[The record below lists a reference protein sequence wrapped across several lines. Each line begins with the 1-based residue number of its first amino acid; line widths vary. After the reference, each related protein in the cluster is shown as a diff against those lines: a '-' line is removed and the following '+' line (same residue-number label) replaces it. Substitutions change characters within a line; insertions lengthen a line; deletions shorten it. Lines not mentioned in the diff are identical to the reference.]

1 MDEMTYM
8 QISCYATPNS
18 TDRKHVD
25 EIARSILQKGWD
37 GAPILVDSVQGI
49 CLTGSHR
56 MAALQHLADDTDM
69 DVDDMTV
76 ALDVH
81 DILED
86 WWDRQDPELL
96 DCAEFPYD
104 SLGSVF
110 TGTEVE
116 QYKDEIAE
124 W

>member
-8 QISCYATPNS
+8 QISCYATPND
-18 TDRKHVD
+18 TDREHVD
-25 EIARSILQKGWD
+25 EIAQSILKHGWD
-37 GAPILVDSVQGI
+37 GAPILVDSVQGV

-56 MAALQHLADDTDM
+56 MAALQHLADDTGM

-86 WWDRQDPELL
+86 WYDSQDPDAVDELPL
-96 DCAEFPYD
+96 DNLRAIFE
-104 SLGSVF
+104 
-110 TGTEVE
+110 GTEVE
-116 QYKDEIAE
+116 EYKDQLPE

>member
-25 EIARSILQKGWD
+25 EIARSILKHGWD

-56 MAALQHLADDTDM
+56 MAALQHLADDSDM

-86 WWDRQDPELL
+86 WYDSQDPDAVDELPL
-96 DCAEFPYD
+96 DNLRTIFA
-104 SLGSVF
+104 
-110 TGTEVE
+110 GTEIE
-116 QYKDEIAE
+116 EYKDQLPE

>member
-25 EIARSILQKGWD
+25 EIARSILRHGWD
-37 GAPILVDSVQGI
+37 GAPILVDSVQGV

-56 MAALQHLADDTDM
+56 MAALQHLAADSDM

-86 WWDRQDPELL
+86 WYDSQDPDDVDELPL
-96 DCAEFPYD
+96 DNLRAIFA
-104 SLGSVF
+104 
-110 TGTEVE
+110 GTEVE
-116 QYKDEIAE
+116 EYKDQLPE

>member
-25 EIARSILQKGWD
+25 EIARSILRHGWD
-37 GAPILVDSVQGI
+37 GAPILVDSVQGV

-56 MAALQHLADDTDM
+56 MAALQHLADDSDM

-86 WWDRQDPELL
+86 WYDSQDPDDVDELPL
-96 DCAEFPYD
+96 DNLRAIFA
-104 SLGSVF
+104 
-110 TGTEVE
+110 GTEVE
-116 QYKDEIAE
+116 EYKDQLPE

>member
-8 QISCYATPNS
+8 QISCYATPND

-25 EIARSILQKGWD
+25 EIAQSILKHGWD

-56 MAALQHLADDTDM
+56 MAALQHLADDTDL

-86 WWDRQDPELL
+86 WYASQDPDTVDELPL
-96 DCAEFPYD
+96 DNLSAIFA
-104 SLGSVF
+104 
-110 TGTEVE
+110 GTEVE
-116 QYKDEIAE
+116 EYKDQLPE

>member
-8 QISCYATPNS
+8 QISCYATPND

-25 EIARSILQKGWD
+25 EIAQSILKHGWD

-86 WWDRQDPELL
+86 WYDSQDPETVDELPL
-96 DCAEFPYD
+96 DNLRAIFE
-104 SLGSVF
+104 G
-110 TGTEVE
+110 TGVE
-116 QYKDEIAE
+116 EYKDQLPE

>member
-8 QISCYATPNS
+8 QISCYATPND
-18 TDRKHVD
+18 TDREHVD
-25 EIARSILQKGWD
+25 EIAQSILKHGWD
-37 GAPILVDSVQGI
+37 GVPILVDSVQGV

-56 MAALQHLADDTDM
+56 MAALRHLADDSDM

-86 WWDRQDPELL
+86 WYDSQDPDDVDELPL
-96 DCAEFPYD
+96 DNLSAIFA
-104 SLGSVF
+104 
-110 TGTEVE
+110 GTEVE
-116 QYKDEIAE
+116 EYKDQLPE

>member
-8 QISCYATPNS
+8 QISCYATPND
-18 TDRKHVD
+18 TDHKHVD
-25 EIARSILQKGWD
+25 EIAQSILKHGWD

-56 MAALQHLADDTDM
+56 MAALQKLADDTDM

-86 WWDRQDPELL
+86 WYDSQDPDTVDELPL
-96 DCAEFPYD
+96 DNLSAIFE
-104 SLGSVF
+104 
-110 TGTEVE
+110 GTEVE
-116 QYKDEIAE
+116 EYKDQLPE

>member
-8 QISCYATPNS
+8 QISCYATPND

-25 EIARSILQKGWD
+25 EIARSILRHGWD
-37 GAPILVDSVQGI
+37 GAPILVDSVQGV

-56 MAALQHLADDTDM
+56 MAALQHLAADTDM

-86 WWDRQDPELL
+86 WYDSQDPDDVDELPL
-96 DCAEFPYD
+96 DNLRAIFA
-104 SLGSVF
+104 
-110 TGTEVE
+110 GTEVE
-116 QYKDEIAE
+116 EYKDQLPE

>member
-8 QISCYATPNS
+8 QISCYATPND

-25 EIARSILQKGWD
+25 EIAQSILKHGWD
-37 GAPILVDSVQGI
+37 GAPILVDSVQGV

-86 WWDRQDPELL
+86 WYDSQDPDAVDELPL
-96 DCAEFPYD
+96 DNLRAIFE
-104 SLGSVF
+104 
-110 TGTEVE
+110 GTEVE
-116 QYKDEIAE
+116 EYKDQLPE

>member
-8 QISCYATPNS
+8 QISCYATPND

-25 EIARSILQKGWD
+25 EIAQSILRHGWD

-86 WWDRQDPELL
+86 WYDSQDPDTIDELPL
-96 DCAEFPYD
+96 DNLRA
-104 SLGSVF
+104 VF
-110 TGTEVE
+110 EGTEVE
-116 QYKDEIAE
+116 EYKDQLPE

>member
-8 QISCYATPNS
+8 QISCYATPND
-18 TDRKHVD
+18 TDSKHVD
-25 EIARSILQKGWD
+25 EIAQSILRHGWD
-37 GAPILVDSVQGI
+37 GAPILVDSVQGF

-86 WWDRQDPELL
+86 WYDSQDPDTIDELPL
-96 DCAEFPYD
+96 DNLSAIFA
-104 SLGSVF
+104 
-110 TGTEVE
+110 GTEVE
-116 QYKDEIAE
+116 KYKDQLPE

>member
-8 QISCYATPNS
+8 QISCYATPND

-25 EIARSILQKGWD
+25 EIAQSILKHGWD
-37 GAPILVDSVQGI
+37 GAPILVDSVQGV

-86 WWDRQDPELL
+86 WYDSQDPDDVDELPL
-96 DCAEFPYD
+96 DNLRAIFA
-104 SLGSVF
+104 
-110 TGTEVE
+110 GTEVE
-116 QYKDEIAE
+116 EYKDQLPE

>member
-18 TDRKHVD
+18 TDPKHVD
-25 EIARSILQKGWD
+25 EIARSILEHGWD
-37 GAPILVDSVQGI
+37 GAPILVDSVQGF

-56 MAALQHLADDTDM
+56 MAALEQLAENADM

-86 WWDRQDPELL
+86 W
-96 DCAEFPYD
+96 YD
-104 SLGSVF
+104 SHDMDELPLDNLRAIFG
-110 TGTEVE
+110 GTEVE
-116 QYKDEIAE
+116 QYKDQLAE

>member
-25 EIARSILQKGWD
+25 EIARSILKHGWD

-86 WWDRQDPELL
+86 WYDSQDPDDVDELPL
-96 DCAEFPYD
+96 DN
-104 SLGSVF
+104 LGAIF
-110 TGTEVE
+110 AGTEVE
-116 QYKDEIAE
+116 EYKDQLPE

>member
-8 QISCYATPNS
+8 QISCYATPND

-25 EIARSILQKGWD
+25 EIAQSILRHGWD
-37 GAPILVDSVQGI
+37 GAPILVDSVQGV

-56 MAALQHLADDTDM
+56 MAALQHLADDSDM
-69 DVDDMTV
+69 DVDDMAV

-86 WWDRQDPELL
+86 WYDSQDPDDVDELPL
-96 DCAEFPYD
+96 DNLRAIFA
-104 SLGSVF
+104 
-110 TGTEVE
+110 GTEVE
-116 QYKDEIAE
+116 EYKDQLPE

>member
-25 EIARSILQKGWD
+25 EIARSILKHGWD

-86 WWDRQDPELL
+86 WYDSQDPDDVDELPL
-96 DCAEFPYD
+96 DNLSAIFE
-104 SLGSVF
+104 
-110 TGTEVE
+110 GTEVE
-116 QYKDEIAE
+116 EYKDQLPE

>member
-8 QISCYATPNS
+8 QISCYATPND

-25 EIARSILQKGWD
+25 EIAQSILEHGWD

-86 WWDRQDPELL
+86 WYDSQDPETVDELPL
-96 DCAEFPYD
+96 DNLSAIFA
-104 SLGSVF
+104 
-110 TGTEVE
+110 GTEVE
-116 QYKDEIAE
+116 EYKDQLPE

>member
-8 QISCYATPNS
+8 QISCYATPND

-25 EIARSILQKGWD
+25 EIAQSILKHGWD

-86 WWDRQDPELL
+86 WYASQDPDTVDELPL
-96 DCAEFPYD
+96 DNLSAIFA
-104 SLGSVF
+104 
-110 TGTEVE
+110 GTEVE
-116 QYKDEIAE
+116 EYKDQLPE

>member
-25 EIARSILQKGWD
+25 EIAQSILQHGWD

-69 DVDDMTV
+69 DIDDMTV

-81 DILED
+81 DIIED
-86 WWDRQDPELL
+86 WYDSQDPDAVDELPL
-96 DCAEFPYD
+96 DNLRAIFA
-104 SLGSVF
+104 
-110 TGTEVE
+110 GTEVE
-116 QYKDEIAE
+116 EYKDQLPE

>member
-25 EIARSILQKGWD
+25 EIAQSILQHGWD

-86 WWDRQDPELL
+86 WYDSQDPDAVDELPL
-96 DCAEFPYD
+96 DNLRTIFA
-104 SLGSVF
+104 
-110 TGTEVE
+110 GTEIE
-116 QYKDEIAE
+116 EYKDQLPE

>member
-8 QISCYATPNS
+8 QISCYATPND
-18 TDRKHVD
+18 TDSKHVD
-25 EIARSILQKGWD
+25 EIAQSILRHGWD

-56 MAALQHLADDTDM
+56 MAALQHLANDTDM

-81 DILED
+81 DILQD
-86 WWDRQDPELL
+86 WYDSQDPETVDELPL
-96 DCAEFPYD
+96 DNLRAIFE
-104 SLGSVF
+104 
-110 TGTEVE
+110 GTEVE
-116 QYKDEIAE
+116 EYKDQLPE

>member
-8 QISCYATPNS
+8 QISCYATPND

-25 EIARSILQKGWD
+25 EIAQSILRHGWD
-37 GAPILVDSVQGI
+37 GAPILVDSVQGV

-86 WWDRQDPELL
+86 WYDSQDPETVDELPL
-96 DCAEFPYD
+96 DNLSAIFA
-104 SLGSVF
+104 
-110 TGTEVE
+110 GTEVE
-116 QYKDEIAE
+116 EYKDQLPE

>member
-86 WWDRQDPELL
+86 WYDSQDPDDVDELPL
-96 DCAEFPYD
+96 DNLRAIFE
-104 SLGSVF
+104 
-110 TGTEVE
+110 GTEVE
-116 QYKDEIAE
+116 EYKDQLPE

>member
-8 QISCYATPNS
+8 QISCYATPND

-25 EIARSILQKGWD
+25 EIAQSILRHGWD

-86 WWDRQDPELL
+86 WYDSQDPETVDELSL
-96 DCAEFPYD
+96 DNLRAIFE
-104 SLGSVF
+104 
-110 TGTEVE
+110 GTEVE
-116 QYKDEIAE
+116 EYKDQLPE

>member
-8 QISCYATPNS
+8 QISCYATPND
-18 TDRKHVD
+18 TDSKHVD
-25 EIARSILQKGWD
+25 EIAQSILRHGWD
-37 GAPILVDSVQGI
+37 WAPILVDSVQGI

-81 DILED
+81 EILED
-86 WWDRQDPELL
+86 WYDSQDPDAVDELPL
-96 DCAEFPYD
+96 DNLRAIFE
-104 SLGSVF
+104 
-110 TGTEVE
+110 GTEVE
-116 QYKDEIAE
+116 EYKDQLPE

>member
-8 QISCYATPNS
+8 QISCYATPND

-25 EIARSILQKGWD
+25 EIAQSILKRGWD

-56 MAALQHLADDTDM
+56 MAALEKLADDTDM

-86 WWDRQDPELL
+86 WYDSQDPDTIDELPL
-96 DCAEFPYD
+96 DNLSAIFA
-104 SLGSVF
+104 
-110 TGTEVE
+110 GTEVE
-116 QYKDEIAE
+116 EYKDQLPE

>member
-8 QISCYATPNS
+8 QISCYATPND

-25 EIARSILQKGWD
+25 EIAQSILRHGWD

-86 WWDRQDPELL
+86 WYDSQDPETVDELPL
-96 DCAEFPYD
+96 DNLSAIFK
-104 SLGSVF
+104 
-110 TGTEVE
+110 GTEVE
-116 QYKDEIAE
+116 EYKDQLPE

>member
-25 EIARSILQKGWD
+25 EIARSILRHGWD
-37 GAPILVDSVQGI
+37 GAPILVDSVQGV

-86 WWDRQDPELL
+86 WYDSQDPDDVDELPL
-96 DCAEFPYD
+96 DNLRAIFA
-104 SLGSVF
+104 
-110 TGTEVE
+110 GTEVE
-116 QYKDEIAE
+116 EYKDQLPE

>member
-25 EIARSILQKGWD
+25 EIVQSILQHGWD

-69 DVDDMTV
+69 DVDEMTV

-86 WWDRQDPELL
+86 WYDSQDPDAVDELPL
-96 DCAEFPYD
+96 DNLRTIFA
-104 SLGSVF
+104 
-110 TGTEVE
+110 GTEIE
-116 QYKDEIAE
+116 EYKDQLPE

>member
-25 EIARSILQKGWD
+25 EIAQSIIQKGWD

-86 WWDRQDPELL
+86 WYDSQDPDAVDELPL
-96 DCAEFPYD
+96 DNLRAIFA
-104 SLGSVF
+104 
-110 TGTEVE
+110 GTEVE
-116 QYKDEIAE
+116 EYKDQLPE

>member
-8 QISCYATPNS
+8 QISCYATPNA

-25 EIARSILQKGWD
+25 EIAQSILKHGWD

-86 WWDRQDPELL
+86 WYDSQDPETVDELPL
-96 DCAEFPYD
+96 DNLSAIFA
-104 SLGSVF
+104 
-110 TGTEVE
+110 GTEVE
-116 QYKDEIAE
+116 EYKDQLPE

>member
-8 QISCYATPNS
+8 QISCYATPND

-25 EIARSILQKGWD
+25 EIAQSILKHGWD

-56 MAALQHLADDTDM
+56 MAALQHLADNTDM

-86 WWDRQDPELL
+86 WYDSQDPDDVDELPL
-96 DCAEFPYD
+96 DNLSAIFA
-104 SLGSVF
+104 
-110 TGTEVE
+110 GTEVE
-116 QYKDEIAE
+116 EYKDQLPE

>member
-8 QISCYATPNS
+8 QISCYATPND

-25 EIARSILQKGWD
+25 EISQSILRHGWD

-56 MAALQHLADDTDM
+56 MAALQHLADDSDM

-81 DILED
+81 DVLED
-86 WWDRQDPELL
+86 WYDSQDPDTVDELPL
-96 DCAEFPYD
+96 DNLSAIFA
-104 SLGSVF
+104 
-110 TGTEVE
+110 GTEVE
-116 QYKDEIAE
+116 EYKDQLPE

>member
-8 QISCYATPNS
+8 QISCYATPND

-25 EIARSILQKGWD
+25 EIAQSILRHGWD

-86 WWDRQDPELL
+86 WYDSQDPETVDELPL
-96 DCAEFPYD
+96 DNLRAIFA
-104 SLGSVF
+104 
-110 TGTEVE
+110 GTEVE
-116 QYKDEIAE
+116 EYKDQLPE

>member
-8 QISCYATPNS
+8 QISCYATPND
-18 TDRKHVD
+18 TDSKHVD
-25 EIARSILQKGWD
+25 EIAQSILRHGWD

-56 MAALQHLADDTDM
+56 MAALQHLANDTDM

-86 WWDRQDPELL
+86 WYDSQDPETVDELPL
-96 DCAEFPYD
+96 DNLRAIFE
-104 SLGSVF
+104 
-110 TGTEVE
+110 GTEVE
-116 QYKDEIAE
+116 EYKDQLPE

>member
-25 EIARSILQKGWD
+25 EIARSILKHGWD

-86 WWDRQDPELL
+86 WYDSQDPDDVDELPL
-96 DCAEFPYD
+96 DNLSAIFA
-104 SLGSVF
+104 
-110 TGTEVE
+110 GTEVE
-116 QYKDEIAE
+116 EYKDQLPE